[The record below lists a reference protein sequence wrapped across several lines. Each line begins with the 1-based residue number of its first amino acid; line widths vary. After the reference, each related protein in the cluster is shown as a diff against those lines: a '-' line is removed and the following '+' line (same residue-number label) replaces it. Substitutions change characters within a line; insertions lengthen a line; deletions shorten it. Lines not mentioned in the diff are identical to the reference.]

1 MPSFQV
7 NVDLTFSKG
16 FFISGITTDFISDE
30 WYTFSAL
37 TSLYFIIM
45 PSVKAFIYEQKKKQ
59 SEEVKLRTIL
69 KLSKVVDTTY
79 FLINLRLTR
88 NPLERYKTLIT
99 AIHKNIMWK

>member
-45 PSVKAFIYEQKKKQ
+45 PSVKAFIYEQKKK
-59 SEEVKLRTIL
+59 TIWRGQ
-69 KLSKVVDTTY
+69 TTY
-79 FLINLRLTR
+79 DIQTQQSSWYHLLSDKSSSD
-88 NPLERYKTLIT
+88 P
-99 AIHKNIMWK
+99 

>member
-45 PSVKAFIYEQKKKQ
+45 PSVKAFIYEQKKKND
-59 SEEVKLRTIL
+59 L
-69 KLSKVVDTTY
+69 KRSNYV
-79 FLINLRLTR
+79 
-88 NPLERYKTLIT
+88 RYSNSTK
-99 AIHKNIMWK
+99 